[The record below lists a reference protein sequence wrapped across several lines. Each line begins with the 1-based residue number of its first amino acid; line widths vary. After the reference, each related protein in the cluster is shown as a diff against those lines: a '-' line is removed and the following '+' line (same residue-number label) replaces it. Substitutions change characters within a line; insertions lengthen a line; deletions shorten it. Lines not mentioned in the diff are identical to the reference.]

1 VKTRDSQFAGAELY
15 AEDFAV
21 WTARTAELLRA
32 RRFADVD
39 IEHVAEEIEDR
50 GKSEKRE
57 LQSRLTILIAYLLK
71 WEKQPNKRTTSWR
84 STINTQ
90 RVELSRLFRQSPSLK
105 SNLADTLKEI
115 YPDSIEA
122 AAVETGVLVADFPDA
137 CPHSTGQIIDRAF
150 LPDPREPARKRRAVC
165 DSLEV

>member
-1 VKTRDSQFAGAELY
+1 MKTKHPQFAGTELY
-15 AEDFAV
+15 TEDFAI

-32 RRFADVD
+32 RRFADID
-39 IEHVAEEIEDR
+39 IEHVAEEIEDM

-57 LQSRLTILIAYLLK
+57 LQSRLTILIAHLLK
-71 WEKQPNKRTTSWR
+71 WEKQPHKRTTNRR

-105 SNLADTLKEI
+105 NILPDTLKEI

-122 AAVETGVLVADFPDA
+122 AAIDTGASVADFPVV
-137 CPHSTGQIIDRAF
+137 CPYSAGQIMDRAF
-150 LPDPREPARKRRAVC
+150 LPDRSEPV
-165 DSLEV
+165 E